1 MKSILMMNN
10 LLKNS
15 FIEENDFSNDI
26 SFTTIESLPKTNN
39 SFITVNFIKNIILNN
54 YIEKDSTI
62 ERIIEYVKK
71 IQLEETEDKLFKLL
85 DMRNSIKFNDDKDKL
100 IIDNL
105 QQINDNSL
113 LFTLNI
119 PFTCHTMSTL
129 LYEIVKLNKNYPK
142 ARIMDIMHPQGRSS
156 KVINIPK

>member
-1 MKSILMMNN
+1 MNN

-39 SFITVNFIKNIILNN
+39 SSITINFIKNIILNTD
-54 YIEKDSTI
+54 IEEDSTI

-71 IQLEETEDKLFKLL
+71 IQLEETENKLLKLL

-100 IIDNL
+100 KVDNL
-105 QQINDNSL
+105 QQINDYSL
-113 LFTLNI
+113 LSTLNI
-119 PFTCHTMSTL
+119 PFNCHTISTL
-129 LYEIVKLNKNYPK
+129 LYEIVKLNKHYPK
-142 ARIMDIMHPQGRSS
+142 TRIMDIIHPQGRFS